1 MEEIQTIVEL
11 FVNNGLG
18 VLCVV
23 YMIYFQNTTMK
34 EMSGLL
40 MNISINIE
48 KINERLSNLEEEVK
62 WF

>member
-1 MEEIQTIVEL
+1 MEEMQAIVEL

-34 EMSGLL
+34 EMSSLL
-40 MNISINIE
+40 MSISINIE
-48 KINERLSNLEEEVK
+48 KINERLTNLEGDR
-62 WF
+62 

>member
-1 MEEIQTIVEL
+1 MEDLQSLVEI

-34 EMSGLL
+34 EMSSLL

-48 KINERLSNLEEEVK
+48 KINERLSNLEEGRK
-62 WF
+62 

>member
-1 MEEIQTIVEL
+1 MEDLQALVEI

-18 VLCVV
+18 VLCVA

-34 EMSGLL
+34 EMSSLL

-48 KINERLSNLEEEVK
+48 KINERLSNLEEGRK
-62 WF
+62 

>member
-1 MEEIQTIVEL
+1 MEDLQALIEI

-34 EMSGLL
+34 EMSSLL

-48 KINERLSNLEEEVK
+48 KINERLSNLEEGRK
-62 WF
+62 

>member
-1 MEEIQTIVEL
+1 MEDLQALIEI

-34 EMSGLL
+34 EMSSLL

-48 KINERLSNLEEEVK
+48 KINERLSNLEEGK
-62 WF
+62 K

>member
-1 MEEIQTIVEL
+1 MEDLQSLVEL

-18 VLCVV
+18 VLCVA

-34 EMSGLL
+34 EMSSLL

-48 KINERLSNLEEEVK
+48 KINERLSNLEEGRK
-62 WF
+62 

>member
-1 MEEIQTIVEL
+1 MEDLQALVEL

-34 EMSGLL
+34 EMSSLL

-48 KINERLSNLEEEVK
+48 KINERLSNLEEGRK
-62 WF
+62 

>member
-1 MEEIQTIVEL
+1 LEDLQALVEI

-18 VLCVV
+18 VLCVA

-34 EMSGLL
+34 EMSSLL

-48 KINERLSNLEEEVK
+48 KINERLSNLEEGRK
-62 WF
+62 